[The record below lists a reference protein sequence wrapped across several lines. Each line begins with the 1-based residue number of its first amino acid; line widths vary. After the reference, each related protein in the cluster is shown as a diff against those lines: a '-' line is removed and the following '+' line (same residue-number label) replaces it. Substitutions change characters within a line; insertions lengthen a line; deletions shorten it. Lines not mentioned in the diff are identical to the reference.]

1 MLRFLLFLFIQ
12 ALLYYVACHLLT
24 RKTEHVPGIFR
35 LFITVFLIMVVNWFF
50 DKALGHGWLT
60 QIIILI
66 VDFIILRIGLGLGF
80 IRTLIAALIVFLL
93 NLALRNVFGE
103 LSPYS
108 TYVCLGFIPFFGIIP
123 SANQHLSS

>member
-1 MLRFLLFLFIQ
+1 MLRFFLFLFVQ

-50 DKALGHGWLT
+50 SGAFGHGWLT

-80 IRTLIAALIVFLL
+80 IRTLIAVLIVFLL
-93 NLALRNVFGE
+93 NLALRNVFTG
-103 LSPYS
+103 
-108 TYVCLGFIPFFGIIP
+108 VDPFFTYACFALMPYIGII
-123 SANQHLSS
+123 S